1 MKVKRVAFNLPK
13 NIIGLTIEQAKIA
26 CLVEGYVLNLKGGNQ
41 FDFLNETYYVTVSNI
56 DSEGKILDAKY
67 GK

>member
-13 NIIGLTIEQAKIA
+13 NIIGLTIEQAKIS
-26 CLVEGYVLNLKGGNQ
+26 CLVEGYVLNLKGGHQ
-41 FDFLNETYYVTVSNI
+41 FDFLNETYYVTVTNI